1 VKGEVEIRDNDRWSR
16 PRRIA
21 RVGRRGDYFGEIG
34 LLQEHGKRIATVVAT
49 GSEAAELLVI
59 PAALIGDSFL
69 GFANQLISDSRLA
82 FGGISDASSDPC
94 ARRFHGV

>member
-1 VKGEVEIRDNDRWSR
+1 MFVGGDDPAGAAAVREIDLQKKFHLRATALAQSL
-16 PRRIA
+16 
-21 RVGRRGDYFGEIG
+21 G
-34 LLQEHGKRIATVVAT
+34 L
-49 GSEAAELLVI
+49 I

>member
-1 VKGEVEIRDNDRWSR
+1 LIEARCRF
-16 PRRIA
+16 RRS
-21 RVGRRGDYFGEIG
+21 
-34 LLQEHGKRIATVVAT
+34 L
-49 GSEAAELLVI
+49 I

-69 GFANQLISDSRLA
+69 GFANHLISDSRLA